1 MTKDSDG
8 YQITKTKQAEGDY
21 MQRLK
26 RAEAEATSLKMLI
39 KQQNLGG
46 SKAVMRMNLNKE

>member
-8 YQITKTKQAEGDY
+8 YYITKTKQAEGDY

-39 KQQNLGG
+39 KQ
-46 SKAVMRMNLNKE
+46 

>member
-8 YQITKTKQAEGDY
+8 YFITKTKQAEGDY

-39 KQQNLGG
+39 KQ
-46 SKAVMRMNLNKE
+46 